1 MGTGNTVVKQWLRD
15 KERFADLFNGQ
26 MFNGKQVVLAKDL
39 EPVDSEADILV
50 TDKDGKTREL
60 QRYR

>member
-26 MFNGKQVVLAKDL
+26 MF
-39 EPVDSEADILV
+39 
-50 TDKDGKTREL
+50 DGKPEIL
-60 QRYR
+60 SS